1 MGEVDLCGG
10 VGVDGARGCVHAV
23 SALSMK
29 YELMWLKW
37 FLLIFDNIYNRHE
50 HKESMKYEARLSV
63 NKLQYYKIVQA
74 SLNIY
79 VISQRKHCTEN
90 FINLIMQNQNM
101 SITQHYYINVNRS
114 TSSSI
119 W

>member
-10 VGVDGARGCVHAV
+10 VGVDGARGCVHVV

-50 HKESMKYEARLSV
+50 HKEVWNMKHAYL
-63 NKLQYYKIVQA
+63 
-74 SLNIY
+74 
-79 VISQRKHCTEN
+79 
-90 FINLIMQNQNM
+90 
-101 SITQHYYINVNRS
+101 
-114 TSSSI
+114 
-119 W
+119 